1 MDKNNMRKN
10 EMIKVKGLYSCDIPE
25 GIFNTI
31 KKIKRVFIILEDR
44 GDNRFKA
51 VTTTINVTPEKD
63 ESRVYADITIN
74 GKSKKN
80 CILADII
87 FILSSD
93 TLGECLGELD
103 EVTFTEVVSKAKNAK
118 VLCNLAEKDSD
129 DKLVYLRSVYLSN
142 YRKYIAQ
149 RIDLK
154 KGTNIIIGNNGAGKT
169 SVLSGMA
176 TSLSNFQC
184 ALSGILDFTLSG
196 DESRLSIYKHGEATY
211 DVSRNFPIELVSA
224 IHAYHSTYL
233 LSQVKEQ
240 PNSIVDMQALP
251 STKDIL
257 EGSKNL
263 PLLSFQKFDREWKLP
278 ASKKGT
284 EVVIKTG
291 LTERIDG
298 YINCLNGDGIEDSI
312 QKWCLKMSL
321 LEYERKSEVKE
332 FRTFQNIIRNF
343 MQMMEE
349 KEEVCEV
356 RYSTDFSGLVYET
369 SDGITPLSELSTG
382 YKALLSMVME
392 LAYRSVLLNPDT
404 DDSKEISGIVLIDE
418 IDAHL
423 HPKWQWKVINV
434 LENIFPRVQFIVA
447 THSPMIISSAKNANI
462 IVLDDEIGVDYLDSA
477 YGYSAGDVLTLRQGT
492 LDMPMKSKE
501 YLDELEK
508 ALDNA
513 DTDSAKKIID
523 RAKEE
528 YGLKSAFY
536 QELYQTYKLNSWEN

>member
-1 MDKNNMRKN
+1 
-10 EMIKVKGLYSCDIPE
+10 MIKVKGLYSCDIPE

-51 VTTTINVTPEKD
+51 VTTTINVTSEKD

-74 GKSKKN
+74 GKSQKN

-184 ALSGILDFTLSG
+184 ALSGKLDFTLSD

-224 IHAYHSTYL
+224 IHAYHSTFL

-240 PNSIVDMQALP
+240 PNRIVDMQALP

-257 EGSKNL
+257 EGSNNL

-298 YINCLNGDGIEDSI
+298 YINCLNGDGVEDSI

-321 LEYERKSEVKE
+321 LEYERRSEVKE

-349 KEEVCEV
+349 KEEFCEV

-447 THSPMIISSAKNANI
+447 TYSPMIISSAKNANI